1 MSSTTTNPTA
11 TITNNLGFDVDI
23 YDVFNPD
30 TSKPGPL
37 TYTFVV
43 TVPNGASDQKVQTI
57 RRYSQLQA
65 MRTGNIEA
73 LNNNYYQQFPVALFV
88 VTPFVSSSAFSLTK
102 DMQQSMEQSFKFIK
116 FSQANPTSQLATDFR
131 TALGDKTSQ
140 EDAVNK
146 FFQGTGS
153 FKLCTLSTWTAVFGW
168 QTQFTSPWKGTYY
181 LYSLGSST
189 AGSSSAPAL
198 VATLVITSSA
208 DANSAVLTMA
218 NTDNENTGVVMAGNG
233 TMQEEDPG
241 LGNISLALAPA
252 WLNVAQT
259 SQQDGKTVYKY
270 VIGAAFTGTIN
281 GINVAGN
288 LNQLSIPDP
297 SDSSQNASD
306 KNSANKLSISS
317 IASVVGMLTGTLGVV
332 ASIGMVYFMWKG
344 SKQAEDQ
351 KKLDAQEEANDEED
365 ANARE
370 RQVEQN
376 HQRDEVPKVKAEA
389 DKLEADVAPK
399 VQEAYEV
406 VGQAETIQRQ
416 VKNVEI
422 LELEIVDALEN
433 GPANENLEKVGDK
446 VEDVRGKLRDATN
459 IDKNA
464 KDRKADLNN
473 VKGDLKDASGKIQT
487 VLEEEAGRLPQEVE
501 KSLANAKDAMK
512 KQEQQNE
519 AREKAEEKLRERNK
533 EKAEKELD
541 DADFDN
547 AKEQDDD
554 PLEGGRGEG
563 GEVGGSLCGKLD
575 SASRT

>member
-37 TYTFVV
+37 TYTFMV

-88 VTPFVSSSAFSLTK
+88 VTPFVSSSAFTLTK

-233 TMQEEDPG
+233 TMQEKDPG

-533 EKAEKELD
+533 EKADKEVD

-547 AKEQDDD
+547 AEEQDDD
-554 PLEGGRGEG
+554 PFEGGRGEG
-563 GEVGGSLCGKLD
+563 GEVGG
-575 SASRT
+575 R

>member
-233 TMQEEDPG
+233 TMQEKDPG

-563 GEVGGSLCGKLD
+563 GEVGG
-575 SASRT
+575 R

>member
-88 VTPFVSSSAFSLTK
+88 VTPFVSSSAFTLTK

-233 TMQEEDPG
+233 TMQEKDPG

-306 KNSANKLSISS
+306 KSSANKLSISS

-533 EKAEKELD
+533 EKADKEVD

-547 AKEQDDD
+547 AEEQDDD
-554 PLEGGRGEG
+554 PFEGGRGEG
-563 GEVGGSLCGKLD
+563 GEVGG
-575 SASRT
+575 R

>member
-11 TITNNLGFDVDI
+11 TITNNLGFGVDI

-43 TVPNGASDQKVQTI
+43 TVPNGASAQQVHTI

-73 LNNNYYQQFPVALFV
+73 LNNNFYQQFPVALFV
-88 VTPFVSSSAFSLTK
+88 VTPFVSSTAFTLTK
-102 DMQQSMEQSFKFIK
+102 DMQQSMEESFKFIK

-140 EDAVNK
+140 ENAVNK

-153 FKLCTLSTWTAVFGW
+153 FKLCTMSTWTAVFGW
-168 QTQFTSPWKGTYY
+168 QTQFTSPWQGTYF
-181 LYSLGSST
+181 LYSLGSSS

-218 NTDNENTGVVMAGNG
+218 NTDDENTVVVMAGNG
-233 TMQEEDPG
+233 SMQEKDPG
-241 LGNISLALAPA
+241 LGNVSVALAPA

-259 SQQDGKTVYKY
+259 TQQNGKTVSKF

-288 LNQLSIPDP
+288 LNQLAIPDP
-297 SDSSQNASD
+297 SDSSQNAKD
-306 KNSANKLSISS
+306 KDSANKFTISS
-317 IASVVGMLTGTLGVV
+317 IASLVGMLTGSLGVA

-351 KKLDAQEEANDEED
+351 KKLDVQKGAKNKAD
-365 ANARE
+365 ANAKE
-370 RQVEQN
+370 RKVEQDY
-376 HQRDEVPKVKAEA
+376 QKDEVPKVKAKA
-389 DKLEADVAPK
+389 AKVEADVVPK
-399 VQEAYEV
+399 VKQAYKEV
-406 VGQAETIQRQ
+406 AQAEKIQREEH
-416 VKNVEI
+416 N
-422 LELEIVDALEN
+422 LEEQEQRIDDALEN
-433 GPANENLEKVGDK
+433 GPANDDIEEAGDK
-446 VEDVRGKLRDATN
+446 LEDARGKLEHAANTN
-459 IDKNA
+459 TSA
-464 KDRKADLNN
+464 KDRDADLANAT
-473 VKGDLKDASGKIQT
+473 GDLDDARGKIQT
-487 VLEEEAGRLPQEVE
+487 VLQDEAGQLPEEEE
-501 KSLANAKDAMK
+501 KSLANAKEAME

-519 AREKAEEKLRERNK
+519 AEEKAEEKQQEQDR
-533 EKAEKELD
+533 EKANED
-541 DADFDN
+541 VDNADFDN
-547 AKEQDDD
+547 AKEQDEV
-554 PLEGGRGEG
+554 PFE
-563 GEVGGSLCGKLD
+563 GEVKGE
-575 SASRT
+575 

>member
-43 TVPNGASDQKVQTI
+43 TVPNGASAQQVQTI

-88 VTPFVSSSAFSLTK
+88 VTPFVSSSAFTLTK

-168 QTQFTSPWKGTYY
+168 QTQFTSPWQGTYY

-233 TMQEEDPG
+233 TMQEKDPG
-241 LGNISLALAPA
+241 LGNISLALVPA

-351 KKLDAQEEANDEED
+351 KKLDAQKDANDEED

-389 DKLEADVAPK
+389 DKLEAEVAPK
-399 VQEAYEV
+399 VQETYEV
-406 VGQAETIQRQ
+406 VGQAEAIQRE
-416 VKNVEI
+416 VKNVQM

-433 GPANENLEKVGDK
+433 GPANEKVEKVGDK
-446 VEDVRGKLRDATN
+446 VENVRGTLRDAMN

-464 KDRKADLNN
+464 KDRKADLDN
-473 VKGDLKDASGKIQT
+473 VKGDLKDVRGKIQT
-487 VLEEEAGRLPQEVE
+487 VLEEEADRLPQEVE

-519 AREKAEEKLRERNK
+519 AREQAEEKLRERNK
-533 EKAEKELD
+533 AKAEKEVD
-541 DADFDN
+541 NADFDN
-547 AKEQDDD
+547 AEGQDDD
-554 PLEGGRGEG
+554 PFEGGRGEG
-563 GEVGGSLCGKLD
+563 GEVGGK
-575 SASRT
+575 

>member
-1 MSSTTTNPTA
+1 MSPTTTNPTA

-43 TVPNGASDQKVQTI
+43 TVPNGASAKQVQTI
-57 RRYSQLQA
+57 RHDSQLQA

-73 LNNNYYQQFPVALFV
+73 LNNNYYKQFPVALFV
-88 VTPFVSSSAFSLTK
+88 VTTFTSNAFTLTK

-131 TALGDKTSQ
+131 TALGNKSSQ

-146 FFQGTGS
+146 FFKGTGS

-168 QTQFTSPWKGTYY
+168 QTQFTSPWQGTYY

-233 TMQEEDPG
+233 TMQEKDPG
-241 LGNISLALAPA
+241 VGNISLALAPA
-252 WLNVAQT
+252 WLNVSQA

-306 KNSANKLSISS
+306 KNSANKLSIGS
-317 IASVVGMLTGTLGVV
+317 IASIVGMLTGTLGVA
-332 ASIGMVYFMWKG
+332 ASIGMVYFMWK
-344 SKQAEDQ
+344 SHKQAEDQ
-351 KKLDAQEEANDEED
+351 KKLDVLEGARNKAD
-365 ANARE
+365 ANTRE
-370 RQVEQN
+370 RQVEDIF
-376 HQRDEVPKVKAEA
+376 QRDEMPKVKAKA

-399 VQEAYEV
+399 VEEGYDV
-406 VGQAETIQRQ
+406 VSQAETIQSQ
-416 VKNVEI
+416 VKKVET
-422 LELEIVDALEN
+422 LELNIVGALEN
-433 GPANENLEKVGDK
+433 GPSNEKIEKVGDI
-446 VEDVRGKLRDATN
+446 VENVKDKLRDATN

-464 KDRKADLNN
+464 KERKAVLDN
-473 VKGDLKDASGKIQT
+473 VKGDLKDAGGTLQT
-487 VLEEEAGRLPQEVE
+487 VLKDEADRLPQEVA
-501 KSLANAKDAMK
+501 KSLANAQDAVQ
-512 KQEQQNE
+512 KQEQQSE
-519 AREKAEEKLRERNK
+519 AKEKAEENLRERNK
-533 EKAEKELD
+533 EKSNKEVDDGDFGNAEKQGD
-541 DADFDN
+541 DA
-547 AKEQDDD
+547 
-554 PLEGGRGEG
+554 EGGKAGGEG
-563 GEVGGSLCGKLD
+563 EVVGGE
-575 SASRT
+575 